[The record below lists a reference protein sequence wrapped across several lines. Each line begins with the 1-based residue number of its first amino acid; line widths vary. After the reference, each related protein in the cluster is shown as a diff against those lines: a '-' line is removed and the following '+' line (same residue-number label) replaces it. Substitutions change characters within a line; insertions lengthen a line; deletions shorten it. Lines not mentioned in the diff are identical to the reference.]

1 MDCLRNSCSCH
12 LSEEER
18 EKPSHI
24 ELLYSK
30 IATKSLDSRE
40 YTNFTFIFIYILYT
54 DLFFMMELSWT
65 LTLIFVLWEMW
76 EVVGGTPGGRH
87 HFQVIQQSSVWFPS
101 GGNEVSIQLY
111 PGQLTPTHTGTSS
124 TKIKI
129 NSTVSIDKLPLVCET
144 PGHLHHQY
152 WPDNSWML

>member
-65 LTLIFVLWEMW
+65 LTLIFVLREMW
-76 EVVGGTPGGRH
+76 EVGGTPGGRH
-87 HFQVIQQSSVWFPS
+87 HFQVIQQSSV
-101 GGNEVSIQLY
+101 
-111 PGQLTPTHTGTSS
+111 
-124 TKIKI
+124 
-129 NSTVSIDKLPLVCET
+129 
-144 PGHLHHQY
+144 
-152 WPDNSWML
+152 

>member
-76 EVVGGTPGGRH
+76 EVGGGRWEVL
-87 HFQVIQQSSVWFPS
+87 QVVVIIFKSFSNQVFDSLQEEMRCPSSYTLDSSHPHTLPPRHWLP
-101 GGNEVSIQLY
+101 
-111 PGQLTPTHTGTSS
+111 PTAS
-124 TKIKI
+124 
-129 NSTVSIDKLPLVCET
+129 
-144 PGHLHHQY
+144 
-152 WPDNSWML
+152 